1 MLDIKFIREN
11 IELVRSGVVAKK
23 GNPKLVDDFLAFDEE
38 WRSLTNQSEEIR
50 AEQKKLAGKENIE
63 EAKKLKEQFRGL
75 EEKLGELALKRDAL
89 LLEFPNLAFADVP
102 IGKDEG
108 ENRLV
113 REVGEKTKFD
123 FEPQDYLSLAEKLDL
138 IDVSRAGKVTG
149 SRFGYLKNEAVLLEF
164 ALVDLAMK
172 TLIKNGFSPI
182 IPPVMVR
189 KEMMVG
195 MGKQKFLEGDDAF
208 YLPADNLYLVGSSEH
223 TIGPYHSDET
233 FKEDGVPK
241 RYVGFSTCFR
251 REAGSYGKDTKGIL
265 RVHQFDKVEMFS
277 FVKPEDSE
285 KEHQF
290 LLSIQEELL
299 GKLKLPYRV
308 LEICTGDMDFNG
320 ARQFDLET
328 WMPGQPSEDG
338 NGLGVYRETNST
350 TNTTDYQ
357 ARGIGCKIKREDGK
371 TDHVHMLNGTAFAMG
386 RMIIAIIENYQ
397 TKEGRILIPEV
408 LQDYVG
414 KKQIG

>member
-11 IELVRSGVVAKK
+11 IELVRNGVVAKK
-23 GNPKLVDDFLAFDEE
+23 GSPKLVDDFLALDEE

-50 AEQKKLAGKENIE
+50 AEQKKLIGKESIE

-75 EEKLGELALKRDAL
+75 EEKLGELALKRDGL
-89 LLEFPNLAFADVP
+89 LLEFPNLPFADVP
-102 IGKDEG
+102 VGKDEK

-113 REVGEKTKFD
+113 REVGEKIKFD
-123 FEPQDYLSLAEKLDL
+123 FEPRDYLTIAEKLDL

-172 TLIKNGFSPI
+172 TLIQKGFSPI

-189 KEMMVG
+189 KEMMIG
-195 MGKQKFLEGDDAF
+195 MGKQKFLGGEDAF
-208 YLPADNLYLVGSSEH
+208 HLADDNLYLVGSSEH
-223 TIGPYHSDET
+223 TIGPYHSGEILN
-233 FKEDGVPK
+233 ENEVPK

-251 REAGSYGKDTKGIL
+251 REAGSYGRDTKGIL

-285 KEHQF
+285 EEHRF

-299 GKLKLPYRV
+299 NKLKLPYRV
-308 LEICTGDMDFNG
+308 LELCTGDMDFNG
-320 ARQFDLET
+320 ARQFDIEI
-328 WMPGQPSEDG
+328 WMPGQPSEDES
-338 NGLGVYRETNST
+338 GVGIYRETNST

-357 ARGIGCKIKREDGK
+357 ARGIDCKIKRENGK
-371 TDHVHMLNGTAFAMG
+371 MDYVHMLNGTAFAMG

-397 TKEGRILIPEV
+397 TKEGKILVPEI
-408 LQDYVG
+408 LQNYVG
-414 KKQIG
+414 KKEIG